1 MRGVRYKSKKCWK
14 PEKTYHFGEK
24 NQSMRNV
31 YKEVEKWKILEL
43 DENSKERKKNN
54 KILRCCKDWPQ
65 FPLQLL
71 NCIISV
77 SLDDILARV
86 LRD

>member
-43 DENSKERKKNN
+43 DENSKERKK
-54 KILRCCKDWPQ
+54 
-65 FPLQLL
+65 
-71 NCIISV
+71 IIKF
-77 SLDDILARV
+77 
-86 LRD
+86 